1 VFQIQD
7 DRVEDDESSDIVCN
21 EKASDSYKRI
31 GRVGMGFQMLQ
42 ISKYLHHCN
51 FKCHQYST
59 TRGGKIIDSQCPK
72 NLYKMQLLNHTWD
85 SFLATVKE
93 GERIVCTVQCCSRS

>member
-1 VFQIQD
+1 MFQIQN
-7 DRVEDDESSDIVCN
+7 DRIQDDEISDIVCN
-21 EKASDSYKRI
+21 KTASDPNKRK
-31 GRVGMGFQMLQ
+31 GTVGLGFQMHQ

-72 NLYKMQLLNHTWD
+72 NLYKMQVLNHTWD

-93 GERIVCTVQCCSRS
+93 REGIVCTVQCRA